1 VKLLRPDD
9 FFFPVKIQSINER
22 LRAGEIITEATIEWA
37 DRVGLTGEGLAQS
50 DHIRAAACGPFAAL
64 GWPGAAPWCAQ
75 IISDTVCAAFV
86 IDDMCDGDVAADR
99 RTDHGD
105 IDALFKQITAFWYD
119 GREAELCIDD
129 PLHASWIDLR
139 RRLVESGASA
149 AWMERFAR
157 SFEDWLVAI
166 KKEAKHKRVASI
178 PGPDMLMDIRPDSGA
193 AFVFMHFIERA
204 SGCDLSNEA
213 LHNDDIAMLNRLASR
228 MAIYPN
234 EVWSYQKES
243 AHGHSI
249 NLVTSLMHHKSM
261 SLKEAVVSVAE
272 THNVEMLMF
281 TDVARRVLNER
292 QADPTVR
299 MYIEGL
305 QHFLHGLFIWG
316 WHAGRYSRDFFN
328 ADHPPVS
335 ARASISHQR
344 LRTFPKSLLNFASG
358 RKT

>member
-9 FFFPVKIQSINER
+9 FFFPVKIQSIKER
-22 LRAGEIITEATIEWA
+22 LRAGEAITEATIEWA
-37 DRVGLTGEGLAQS
+37 DRLGLTGEGLAHPEQ
-50 DHIRAAACGPFAAL
+50 IRAAACGPFAAL
-64 GWPGAAPWCAQ
+64 GWPGAPPWCTQ

-105 IDALFKQITAFWYD
+105 VDWLFGELTAFWYD
-119 GREAELCIDD
+119 GIEAALTTAD
-129 PLHASWIDLR
+129 PHHASWIDLR

-149 AWMERFAR
+149 AWLERFAR
-157 SFEDWLVAI
+157 SFEGWLVAI
-166 KKEAKHKRVASI
+166 KEEVRHKRTASI
-178 PGPDMLMDIRPDSGA
+178 PAPDLLMELRPDSGA

-204 SGCDLSNEA
+204 SGCELSNDA
-213 LHNDDIAMLNRLASR
+213 LHNEDMALLNRLASR

-234 EVWSYQKES
+234 EIWSYQKES

-249 NLVTSLMHHKSM
+249 NLVTSLMRHRHM
-261 SLKEAVVSVAE
+261 SLKEAIVSVAE
-272 THNVEMLMF
+272 MHNVEMLMF
-281 TDVARRVLNER
+281 TDVAHRVLADK

-305 QHFLHGLFIWG
+305 QHFLHGLFVWG
-316 WHAGRYSRDFFN
+316 WNAGRYSRDFFN
-328 ADHPPVS
+328 ADQPPAS
-335 ARASISHQR
+335 TRASISYQR
-344 LRTFPKSLLNFASG
+344 LRTFPKSLLNFASS